1 MSLRALIFDVDGTL
15 ADSEEAHRQAFN
27 AAFAEHGLSWCW
39 GRRVYCEL
47 LKIAGGRERI
57 AHFVDLLDVPERNRS
72 ALKRRI
78 PAIQSCKTRHYARL
92 VAAGRV
98 PLRDGVERLIAEA
111 RAAGLRLAIA
121 STTSRTNIDALLNHT
136 LGNRAIDWFEVIAA
150 SDFGGCKKPASDIY
164 EFVLAELGLRAADCI
179 AFEDSTIGL
188 AAAKGAGLYTVVTP
202 TFWTADTDLSA
213 ANLLLTSLRDGG
225 DLAALSSPHSDWYA
239 DQMEAA

>member
-27 AAFAEHGLSWCW
+27 AAFAENGLPWRW
-39 GRRVYCEL
+39 GRLVYCEL
-47 LKIAGGRERI
+47 LKVAGGRERI
-57 AHFVDLLDVPERNRS
+57 AHFIGLLDIPERDKSVLR
-72 ALKRRI
+72 RRI
-78 PAIQSCKTRHYARL
+78 PAIQSCKTCHYTGL
-92 VAAGRV
+92 VAEGRV

-121 STTSRTNIDALLNHT
+121 STTSRANIDALLAHA
-136 LGNRAIDWFEVIAA
+136 LGQNAVDWFEVIAA
-150 SDFGGCKKPASDIY
+150 SDFGGRKKPASDIY
-164 EFVLAELGLRAADCI
+164 EFVLVEMGLGAADCI
-179 AFEDSTIGL
+179 AFEDSAIGL

-202 TFWTADTDLSA
+202 TFWTAEADLSA
-213 ANLLLTSLRDGG
+213 ANLVLTSLRDGG

>member
-27 AAFAEHGLSWCW
+27 AAFAENGLPWRW
-39 GRRVYCEL
+39 GRLVYCEL
-47 LKIAGGRERI
+47 LKVAGGRERI
-57 AHFVDLLDVPERNRS
+57 AHFVGLLDIPERDKS
-72 ALKRRI
+72 VLRRQI

-92 VAAGRV
+92 VAEGRV

-121 STTSRTNIDALLNHT
+121 STTSRANIDALLAHA
-136 LGNRAIDWFEVIAA
+136 LGQNAVDWFEVIAA
-150 SDFGGCKKPASDIY
+150 SDFGGRKKPAADIY
-164 EFVLAELGLRAADCI
+164 EFVLVEMGLRAADCI
-179 AFEDSTIGL
+179 AFEDSAIGL

-202 TFWTADTDLSA
+202 TFWTAEADLSA
-213 ANLLLTSLRDGG
+213 ANLVLTSLRDGG

>member
-15 ADSEEAHRQAFN
+15 ADSEDAHRQAFN
-27 AAFAEHGLSWCW
+27 AAFAENGLPWRW
-39 GRRVYCEL
+39 GRLVYCEL
-47 LKIAGGRERI
+47 LKVAGGRERI
-57 AHFVDLLDVPERNRS
+57 AHFVGLLEIPERDKSVLR
-72 ALKRRI
+72 RRI

-92 VAAGRV
+92 VAEGRV

-121 STTSRTNIDALLNHT
+121 STTSRANIDALLAHA
-136 LGNRAIDWFEVIAA
+136 LGQNAVDWFEVIAA
-150 SDFGGCKKPASDIY
+150 SDFGGRKKPAVDIY
-164 EFVLAELGLRAADCI
+164 EFVLVEMGLRAADCI
-179 AFEDSTIGL
+179 AFEDSAIGL

-202 TFWTADTDLSA
+202 TFWTAEADLSA
-213 ANLLLTSLRDGG
+213 ANLVLTSLRDGG